1 MKLIY
6 KDDEEGKEGLFSED
20 GKHQIMMEW
29 EKEYMNA
36 CIEKLNPTGRVLEIG
51 FGMGYSA
58 DKIQTYKDIE
68 SHTII
73 ECNPVVLE
81 KLEEYKKEHT
91 NVIIVQGRWQDVLQ
105 TCDNFDSIFFD
116 DYVIDDQNTIMEH
129 NNNMVRFNHFLY
141 EVLMNHTNINARIA
155 VYSGNKF
162 MLRNNIDCIEYD
174 NTEFSVDIPKYC
186 KYVSGDKMYIPI
198 ITKISEADKNLKDK
212 IFPKPIVVPQSSPL
226 RPVITPPPPPKCN
239 ILIIDNFY
247 NNPQETRTFA
257 LKQSFALTGNFP
269 GKRTI
274 SFANNSIKNVI
285 QTYIRPCGGEITIF
299 PMEKN
304 DKNYNGSYQVT
315 LSKDRSWIHTET
327 YTNWCGI
334 AFLTPNAPIQS
345 GLEFYQSFDGK
356 FMNEK
361 QIDIYNKIAYDKTKW
376 NKVDNIGNKF
386 NRLVLFR
393 SELFHT
399 CINYFGNSNENGRL
413 FQAFY
418 FSTER

>member
-1 MKLIY
+1 
-6 KDDEEGKEGLFSED
+6 
-20 GKHQIMMEW
+20 
-29 EKEYMNA
+29 
-36 CIEKLNPTGRVLEIG
+36 
-51 FGMGYSA
+51 
-58 DKIQTYKDIE
+58 
-68 SHTII
+68 
-73 ECNPVVLE
+73 
-81 KLEEYKKEHT
+81 
-91 NVIIVQGRWQDVLQ
+91 
-105 TCDNFDSIFFD
+105 
-116 DYVIDDQNTIMEH
+116 
-129 NNNMVRFNHFLY
+129 
-141 EVLMNHTNINARIA
+141 
-155 VYSGNKF
+155 
-162 MLRNNIDCIEYD
+162 
-174 NTEFSVDIPKYC
+174 
-186 KYVSGDKMYIPI
+186 
-198 ITKISEADKNLKDK
+198 
-212 IFPKPIVVPQSSPL
+212 
-226 RPVITPPPPPKCN
+226 
-239 ILIIDNFY
+239 
-247 NNPQETRTFA
+247 
-257 LKQSFALTGNFP
+257 
-269 GKRTI
+269 
-274 SFANNSIKNVI
+274 
-285 QTYIRPCGGEITIF
+285 
-299 PMEKN
+299 MEKN